1 MSEESSKGWLGES
14 RLLVILSKLN
24 LAVTSCCIPGWVTC
38 TPAPPT
44 WVLAWGPLS
53 TLTCPAGPRRAL
65 LHWRPGAK
73 NWLFNPVVPGESL
86 VAKLVWPMIFP
97 TNTDW
102 ATLKFNWFKP
112 WLTVWIPFTL
122 KIWPFKRNTALN
134 NLILPSKLGCLIHF
148 VPPPYLHIF
157 LIPRWKLIIE

>member
-1 MSEESSKGWLGES
+1 MSEVFSKGWLVVS
-14 RLLVILSKLN
+14 RLLVTPSKPN
-24 LAVTSCCIPGWVTC
+24 PARNSCWTKSWATC

-44 WVLAWGPLS
+44 WAPAWGLPF
-53 TLTCPAGPRRAL
+53 TLTCPDGPRKAFPP
-65 LHWRPGAK
+65 WRPGAK